1 MTWRDMVLDCV
12 QDLCDK
18 KKSQEFSLSEI
29 YRYENEI
36 REHYPDNNHIYEKI
50 RQQLQVLRNEGIL
63 TFIDNNGNYKFEL

>member
-18 KKSQEFSLSEI
+18 KKSREFSLSEI

-36 REHYPDNNHIYEKI
+36 REYYPDNNHIYEKI
-50 RQQLQVLRNEGIL
+50 RQQLQVLRNEDIL

>member
-1 MTWRDMVLDCV
+1 MNWRDLVLDCV

-18 KKSQEFSLSEI
+18 KKSREFSLSEI

-36 REHYPDNNHIYEKI
+36 REYYPDNNHIYEKI
-50 RQQLQVLRNEGIL
+50 RQQLQVLRNEDIL